1 MIDFGNSCNYTYNSI
16 ANKGYDEYSCNK
28 HINIAIKQK
37 LLENNNNGFTRENG
51 AREIVASTS
60 KDEIMYALIN
70 SMIQLNEFE
79 TRYNIENKTEVAN
92 QVIALLN
99 TNDGIDTIM
108 QYIMKGMAKQSDN
121 PFFENFVDRLI
132 ENYVIVNKTMDVN
145 LNQKFVSFDAQK
157 SIEKLKNHIQEKE
170 QINQNYN
177 VR

>member
-1 MIDFGNSCNYTYNSI
+1 
-16 ANKGYDEYSCNK
+16 
-28 HINIAIKQK
+28 
-37 LLENNNNGFTRENG
+37 
-51 AREIVASTS
+51 
-60 KDEIMYALIN
+60 MYALIN

-108 QYIMKGMAKQSDN
+108 QYIMIGMAKQSDN

-145 LNQKFVSFDAQK
+145 VNQKFVSFDAQK
-157 SIEKLKNHIQEKE
+157 SIEKLKNYIQEKE